1 MSNVFKKSIIHIAP
15 VISEIVSNGGSVKL
29 EVKGNSMMPL
39 IRDEKDT
46 VLLKKADDVKK
57 YDVVLFRK
65 KDGNI
70 ALHRIVESNDSQYT
84 IIGDNQYR
92 FDCNIKHDDL
102 IAKVSQLDRGKHS
115 IKEEQIR
122 WFGMVWYATYPLRNF
137 TKRGFRW
144 IKRHF
149 FACIRCL
156 KNKFR

>member
-1 MSNVFKKSIIHIAP
+1 MINSTTIIEELNTHGYCASTTRGTSMEP
-15 VISEIVSNGGSVKL
+15 LFRTGRDMVVI
-29 EVKGNSMMPL
+29 
-39 IRDEKDT
+39 
-46 VLLKKADDVKK
+46 KKADGECKK

-102 IAKVSQLDRGKHS
+102 IAKVSQLHRGKHS